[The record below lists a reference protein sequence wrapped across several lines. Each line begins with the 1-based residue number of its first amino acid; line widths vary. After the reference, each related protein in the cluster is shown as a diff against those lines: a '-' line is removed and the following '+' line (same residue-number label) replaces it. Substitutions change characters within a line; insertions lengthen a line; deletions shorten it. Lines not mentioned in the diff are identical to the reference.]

1 MSERMQK
8 DFPMS
13 IDEQAA
19 AWYSRRSRGDLS
31 ADEQRELDDWLAADP
46 AHGRAFAD
54 LDLIWADFDQLER
67 PALHTA
73 TVTPLRPR
81 KRWLPARALAAS
93 VVLVGALLALSQGV
107 FMAKPTQELSLLSA
121 PGEQRQVT
129 LDDGTR
135 IDLNVDSRLQVRL
148 YDDRREV
155 ELLAGEAFFAVAPD
169 AERPFDVIA
178 GEGRVRV
185 VGTRFG
191 VRRGNEH
198 LAVAVES
205 GRVVVRPEAGQ
216 QQAMLGA
223 GDGLDYEYRS
233 GTLQQRRLG
242 NEEIAS
248 WRQGQL
254 IFRDRP
260 LAQLLDELSHYRPAP
275 VELADA
281 RLAERRV
288 SGSVNIARPDAFLV
302 ALPQLLPVEV
312 EYQAG
317 GVAVVYAR

>member
-8 DFPMS
+8 DFPVS

-19 AWYSRRSRGDLS
+19 AWFSRRSGGGLS
-31 ADEQRELDDWLAADP
+31 ADEQHKLDAWLAADP
-46 AHGRAFAD
+46 AHERAFAD

-67 PALHTA
+67 PALHRGN
-73 TVTPLRPR
+73 VTPLRPR
-81 KRWLPARALAAS
+81 KRWMPPALAAS

-107 FMAKPTQELSLLSA
+107 FMAKPTQELSLFSV
-121 PGEQRQVT
+121 PGEQKQVT

-135 IDLNVDSRLQVRL
+135 IDLNVDTRLQVRL
-148 YDDRREV
+148 YEDRREV
-155 ELLAGEAFFAVAPD
+155 ELIAGEAFFAVAPD

-191 VRRGNEH
+191 VRRSNEH

-205 GRVVVRPEAGQ
+205 GKVAVQPEAGH

-223 GDGLDYEYRS
+223 GDGLDYDYRS

-281 RLAERRV
+281 SLAERRV

-302 ALPQLLPVEV
+302 ALPQLLPVQV
-312 EYQAG
+312 EYLAG
-317 GVAVVYAR
+317 GVAVVHAR